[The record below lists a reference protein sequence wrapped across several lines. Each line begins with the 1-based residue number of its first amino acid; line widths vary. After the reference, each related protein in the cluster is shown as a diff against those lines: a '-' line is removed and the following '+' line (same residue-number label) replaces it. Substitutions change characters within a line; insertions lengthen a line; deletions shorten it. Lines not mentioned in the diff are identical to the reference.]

1 MKRAA
6 VVTMRD
12 VARRA
17 GLNVST
23 VSRALDEA
31 RAHMVGDETRVRV
44 LQIASE
50 LGYRRNDIARSLRM
64 GRSGTVGIIVADITN
79 PFVMSAIRGAEEVLD
94 AAGVS
99 TLLAET
105 RDDHD
110 RLTRVCQRLLD
121 RCVDGIL
128 TSAAREGEQALWAR
142 TVKELPVVL
151 MLRTLGGLD
160 LPAVINDDLTGG
172 RLAAEHLV
180 GELGHTRVAQ
190 IVGPTDI
197 SSFVLRAQGFRE
209 AALAGSAEL
218 LEWEIGK
225 GERRKAGIELGRRAC
240 ELPERP
246 TAVFAPTDEIAV
258 GFLQGVRRC
267 GLRCP
272 EDVSI
277 VGYYDSSLAELV
289 DPPLTSVRIESHE
302 VGRRAA
308 GLLGSISA
316 DLPSPSGV
324 DSMISLEPKLVT
336 RASTRPR

>member
-1 MKRAA
+1 MKRTP

-31 RAHMVGDETRVRV
+31 QAHMVGDETRVRI

-50 LGYRRNDIARSLRM
+50 LGYRRNDIARSLRK
-64 GRSGTVGIIVADITN
+64 GRTGTVGIIVADITN

-94 AAGVS
+94 EAGVS

-142 TVKELPVVL
+142 TADELPVVL
-151 MLRTLGGLD
+151 MLRTLGGLH
-160 LPAVINDDLTGG
+160 LPAVTNDDVTGG
-172 RLAAEHLV
+172 RLAGEHLV
-180 GELGHTRVAQ
+180 RELGHTHVAQ

-197 SSFVLRAQGFRE
+197 SSFVLRARGFRD
-209 AALAGSAEL
+209 AALAGSARL
-218 LEWEIGK
+218 LEWDVGD
-225 GERRKAGIELGRRAC
+225 GERRYAGAELGRRAC
-240 ELPERP
+240 ELAERP
-246 TAVFAPTDEIAV
+246 TAVFAPSDEIAV
-258 GFLQGVRRC
+258 GFFQGVREC

-277 VGYYDSSLAELV
+277 AGYYDSSLAELV

-302 VGRRAA
+302 VGRLAA
-308 GLLGSISA
+308 GLLGSMSA
-316 DLPSPSGV
+316 DALPSR
-324 DSMISLEPKLVT
+324 DEDHLISLKPKLVT